1 MDDKKQIEQLPEELQ
16 KAIKH
21 IEKSWAMEGYAL
33 TDDDKQCLVNI
44 ASGKISAQEEI
55 EKILE
60 KYKKDN
66 KNG

>member
-21 IEKSWAMEGYAL
+21 IEKSWAMEGYVL

-44 ASGKISAQEEI
+44 SSGKISAEEEI
-55 EKILE
+55 EKILA

-66 KNG
+66 ENG